1 MNNLVKKSMY
11 TALWLAF
18 VTSNTISQVLA
29 NWASGTPEST
39 FGVNNANT
47 VWSKLENQTL
57 SEAIQTYVNYIMT
70 FLYLI
75 AVWFALWGWFNIL
88 TAWGDEEKV
97 KKGKTT
103 LINAAM
109 WLAAIFLASTIIN
122 WVINLFT
129 GWTIVN

>member
-39 FGVNNANT
+39 FWVNNANT

-97 KKGKTT
+97 KKGKTI
-103 LINAAM
+103 LIQWGL
-109 WLAAIFLASTIIN
+109 WLLVIFLAWSIVK
-122 WVINLFT
+122 WVLS
-129 GWTIVN
+129 VLAA